1 MGNSFVNKIICGDWI
16 NILKE
21 IPAGV
26 FHCVV
31 TSPPY

>member
-1 MGNSFVNKIICGDWI
+1 VKDFENQVITGDWI
-16 NILKE
+16 DVLKE